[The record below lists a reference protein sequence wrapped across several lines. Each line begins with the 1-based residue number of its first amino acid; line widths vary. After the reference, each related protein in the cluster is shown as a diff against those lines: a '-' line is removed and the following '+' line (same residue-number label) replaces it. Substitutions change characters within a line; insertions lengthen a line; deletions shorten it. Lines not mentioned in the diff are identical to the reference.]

1 MIPICS
7 AVSQYREVPLDAKNS
22 PFKPTDVSPVPP
34 LVVGSVPVVSLMG
47 MVVQVDVAKPDAGAP
62 VRRYWPAVPVALG

>member
-7 AVSQYREVPLDAKNS
+7 AVSQYREVPLDAKIC
-22 PFKPTDVSPVPP
+22 PLAPTLVSPVPP

-47 MVVQVDVAKPDAGAP
+47 MVAQAEVATPDDGAP
-62 VRRYWPAVPVALG
+62 VRRYCPAVPVELG